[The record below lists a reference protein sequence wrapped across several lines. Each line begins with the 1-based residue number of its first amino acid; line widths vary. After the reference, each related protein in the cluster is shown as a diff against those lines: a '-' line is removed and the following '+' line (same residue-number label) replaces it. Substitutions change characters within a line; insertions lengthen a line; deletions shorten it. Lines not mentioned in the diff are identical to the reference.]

1 MADKINWIQIA
12 KDILERAKEPLHIND
27 IAKRALAGGFVK
39 GELESTTKSLNTSL
53 ANSVKKPKISPFRK
67 VKNKNGKSFKRG
79 IYELKPVKKV
89 QTPALAILPPQINTQ
104 YVGKAGEM
112 AVFSELLFYGYNA
125 SIMSVDDGIDLVAT
139 KDGRFFFIQVKT
151 AISNNDKIPNFSI
164 KKDSFVRYDKSETF
178 YILVVR
184 NFDKKG
190 HSNLFFVIPNHTI
203 RKMIYDGIIKDSD
216 SYSIRIT
223 QENGV
228 WIANGREN
236 VTHYL
241 NNFLDIK

>member
-1 MADKINWIQIA
+1 
-12 KDILERAKEPLHIND
+12 
-27 IAKRALAGGFVK
+27 
-39 GELESTTKSLNTSL
+39 
-53 ANSVKKPKISPFRK
+53 
-67 VKNKNGKSFKRG
+67 
-79 IYELKPVKKV
+79 
-89 QTPALAILPPQINTQ
+89 
-104 YVGKAGEM
+104 
-112 AVFSELLFYGYNA
+112 
-125 SIMSVDDGIDLVAT
+125 MSVDDGIDLVAT
-139 KDGRFFFIQVKT
+139 KEGRFFFIQVKT

-190 HSNLFFVIPNHTI
+190 YSNLFFVIPNHTI
-203 RKMIYDGIIKDSD
+203 RKMIYDGIIKDSE

-228 WIANGREN
+228 CIANGREN

-241 NNFLDIK
+241 NNFMDIK

>member
-1 MADKINWIQIA
+1 MSA
-12 KDILERAKEPLHIND
+12 KLEKWRY
-27 IAKRALAGGFVK
+27 FQ
-39 GELESTTKSLNTSL
+39 
-53 ANSVKKPKISPFRK
+53 
-67 VKNKNGKSFKRG
+67 SF
-79 IYELKPVKKV
+79 
-89 QTPALAILPPQINTQ
+89 
-104 YVGKAGEM
+104 
-112 AVFSELLFYGYNA
+112 FFYGYNA

-139 KDGRFFFIQVKT
+139 KEGRFFFIQVKT

-203 RKMIYDGIIKDSD
+203 RKMIYDGIIKDSE

-241 NNFLDIK
+241 NNFMDIK